1 MSFSTL
7 CIEPLTTATLPAAVE
22 LDRACL
28 GGLWSLEGYQRE
40 IDSPNSELLILRM
53 QTSED
58 TSGTVIGLACL
69 WCIVDE
75 AHITLLAVHPDYQR
89 RGLGQLLLRSL
100 LHQAVQR
107 QMARATLEVR
117 ASNQGAIALY
127 TQFGF
132 EQAGRRRGY
141 YPATGEDALI
151 FWRPGLQTPEFAL
164 ELSVWSTKITQRLQ
178 QHNWQLNEVSGQDP
192 KF

>member
-1 MSFSTL
+1 M
-7 CIEPLTTATLPAAVE
+7 LPAVVE
-22 LDRACL
+22 LDQLCL
-28 GGLWSLEGYQRE
+28 GGLWSIDGYQRE
-40 IDSPNSELLILRM
+40 IDSPNSELLVLKF
-53 QTSED
+53 SSPANEL
-58 TSGTVIGLACL
+58 GAVIGLACL

-100 LHQAVQR
+100 LSQAVGR

-117 ASNQGAIALY
+117 AGNQGAIALY

-141 YPATGEDALI
+141 YQATGEDALI

-164 ELSVWSTKITQRLQ
+164 ELSAWQARIHQRLQ
-178 QHNWQLNEVSGQDP
+178 QQNWRLRDSGSGQASL
-192 KF
+192 